1 MQSGKSL
8 HQNIAIQFIN
18 SIFTSASAK
27 ENEDEHIYTLKGR
40 LLNAK
45 RDREDNDDL
54 DIPRQKINSNNIPVS
69 SSRHGHRRSHSSRSK
84 RRSRSRSSSS
94 GSYYNQQI
102 YQSKY
107 TSQRQSD
114 LNNNFSYEENGIMKI
129 STDII
134 VPDHLV
140 NILIGRKGENV
151 RAIMSKTGS
160 SINFSKEYN
169 DDCKINTN
177 NGIGRICNL
186 KGTPAQNAMAM
197 QMISE
202 MIIKYEPSK
211 TGSRREK

>member
-54 DIPRQKINSNNIPVS
+54 DIPPQTINSNNIPVS

-151 RAIMSKTGS
+151 RAIMSRTGS

-177 NGIGRICNL
+177 NGVGRICNL

>member
-1 MQSGKSL
+1 M
-8 HQNIAIQFIN
+8 
-18 SIFTSASAK
+18 
-27 ENEDEHIYTLKGR
+27 KGR

-45 RDREDNDDL
+45 RERDENEEL
-54 DIPRQKINSNNIPVS
+54 EMPPQNLGQPGVQSMPPPIS
-69 SSRHGHRRSHSSRSK
+69 SSNRHGHHHSHSSLSK
-84 RRSRSRSSSS
+84 HRSRSSSS
-94 GSYYNQQI
+94 SDSYQNQPQI
-102 YQSKY
+102 FQNKY
-107 TSQRQSD
+107 PTQQTSD
-114 LNNNFSYEENGIMKI
+114 LMNNFSYEENGVMKI

-151 RAIMSKTGS
+151 RSIMGKTGS

-186 KGTPAQNAMAM
+186 KGTPQQNALAM

-211 TGSRREK
+211 TGSRPKK